1 MTDGKG
7 QGEHPQMAIG
17 ITATQPANVS
27 PAALVTIA
35 CAAHVCTFD
44 GRSIVDEN
52 IPGID
57 VRVKLRGRNDRQRG
71 GTRTYLRWR
80 LDVHGKPDRDRPVAG
95 GHSTTMPVTIMVLS
109 GNVAPTP
116 VIVTSWPALACSAS
130 HFGTVNPIVGDLLS
144 YTWSWGD
151 SSPVS
156 TRSAPTRVALRCG
169 LSVRADDPGVGDR
182 SGRPRGRRRHA
193 RPSPRNQAAGSRASC
208 GVRSG
213 RLRRGHRAV
222 HTRQASGARG
232 ATLGVDAPPGT

>member
-1 MTDGKG
+1 VTDGKG

-156 TRSAPTRVALRCG
+156 TRSA
-169 LSVRADDPGVGDR
+169 
-182 SGRPRGRRRHA
+182 GRRRHA